1 MPGAGAFNTNL
12 QAAQIAQN
20 YTMAVRAYGAV
31 GTARKLDLNGGNF
44 MTATLTSATAT
55 VFTMPPPVDGK
66 SFTLLLRQPATGTV
80 GTATFTPA
88 VAWVAGGIAPV
99 ISQTLRGIDILSFV
113 SDGVVWLG
121 QFTQGMRY

>member
-1 MPGAGAFNTNL
+1 MPGAGAFSTNL

-20 YTMAVRAYGAV
+20 YTMAVRAYGIV
-31 GTARKLDLNGGNF
+31 GATQTLNLNSGNF

-55 VFTMPPPVDGK
+55 VFTMPPPADGK
-66 SFTLLLRQPATGTV
+66 SFTLFLRQPATGTV
-80 GTATFTPA
+80 ATATFTPA

-99 ISQTLRGIDILSFV
+99 ISQSLGGIDILSFV
-113 SDGVVWLG
+113 SDGVVWMG